1 MNICL
6 TRSCCERLTA
16 QPTPVPRVPQ
26 HVSEECIF
34 IQACRQCRG
43 RSYSCPDHAWIIH
56 FPLKSIQYMQKN
68 HITNQKQT
76 LLPVQKLPEIVNPPG
91 QDEFQ
96 RLEFFGGMFSAAGTV
111 WTGNY
116 AEAREYIC
124 LVVGWKDWCF
134 SCSCWALTAI
144 TCAWSTCYYLDIWNR
159 FHPTLGSISHTF
171 LWAAEVFSSNV
182 TENWVKGLH
191 KWWGVE

>member
-1 MNICL
+1 MSKTFMWRTLNC
-6 TRSCCERLTA
+6 TTHPCPQSPTSRVWGMYFHSCR
-16 QPTPVPRVPQ
+16 R
-26 HVSEECIF
+26 
-34 IQACRQCRG
+34 CRG
-43 RSYSCPDHAWIIH
+43 RSYSSHLDHSPPFKKHPIH
-56 FPLKSIQYMQKN
+56 AKN

-76 LLPVQKLPEIVNPPG
+76 LLLVQKLPEIINPPG
-91 QDEFQ
+91 RDEFQ
-96 RLEFFGGMFSAAGTV
+96 RLELFGGMFSAAGTV

-124 LVVGWKDWCF
+124 FAVGWTHGCF
-134 SCSCWALTAI
+134 PCSCWALTAI

-159 FHPTLGSISHTF
+159 FHPTLGGISHTF